1 MSREVKFEVD
11 VLESAQYAANP
22 EEFFRR
28 AYLGEDIADNFR
40 ALPNIK
46 NKTKLAFVLF
56 SSILKKSNCNFDPAG
71 ATLGAV
77 DVDVEAVSA
86 MIEVCQFELENSWL
100 VSQMP
105 KGSNGVFTVASFM
118 SYFWEEA
125 AMEIQEEIELIRWQ
139 GDKAGT
145 FDEDTDFLKLADG
158 YEKKL
163 RAAEVGVTATANGTP
178 DASAATFKVNVGK
191 KGNILSVDVLTAGDY
206 SVAPTTLTLANV
218 GEGEGATFTIQTTGS
233 SPNIQ
238 VTGVTVVTSG
248 SNYKGRVLKV
258 TGTDLTNLN
267 ILTEMAKAF
276 AEMPPQIR
284 RRKDLLRWHM
294 SPIAA
299 DLYRQATAVGNT
311 ISYITKSL
319 DLTYLDIK
327 IVVNDGM
334 SDSTMVLT
342 RKDNLVYAFD
352 GLGDA
357 KSLKLV
363 DLSET
368 TAEPLLRARTN
379 IKIGFYIVNESEIV
393 FYRKN

>member
-1 MSREVKFEVD
+1 MSREVKFGLD

-46 NKTKLAFVLF
+46 NKTKLAYTLF
-56 SSILKKSNCNFDPAG
+56 SSILKKSTCNFDNSG
-71 ATLGAV
+71 AALGAV
-77 DVDVEAVSA
+77 EIDVEALSA
-86 MIEVCQFELENSWL
+86 MIEVCQFELETSFL
-100 VSQMP
+100 VTQMA
-105 KGSNGVFTVASFM
+105 KGSNGNFQVQSFLT
-118 SYFWEEA
+118 YFWEEA
-125 AMEIQEEIELIRWQ
+125 ALEIQEEIELARWQ

-145 FDEDTDFLKLADG
+145 FDEDTEFLKLVDG

-163 RAAEVGVTATANGTP
+163 RAAEVGVTATLDGTGT
-178 DASAATFKVNVGK
+178 AAQLVVNVGK
-191 KGNILSVDVLTAGDY
+191 KGNILSIDVVDGGAY
-206 SVAPTTLTLANV
+206 SVAPTTVTLANV
-218 GEGEGATFTIQTTGS
+218 GEGEGATFTVQTTGS
-233 SPNIQ
+233 SPSIE
-238 VTGVTVVTSG
+238 VTGITVVTSG
-248 SNYKGRVLKV
+248 ENYKKRVVKV
-258 TGTDLTNLN
+258 SGTDLSALN

-276 AEMPPQIR
+276 NAQPTRIR

-311 ISYITKSL
+311 ISYITKAL

-342 RKDNLVYAFD
+342 RKDNLIYAFD

-357 KSLKLV
+357 KTLKLV

-379 IKIGFYIVNESEIV
+379 IKVGFYLVNEDEIV
-393 FYRKN
+393 FYRKD